1 MKKRSNVQFN
11 PKQKH
16 IMRTALEI
24 FSQKGYNGS
33 SVRDI
38 AMASN
43 VNLAMI
49 NYYFGS
55 KLQLLEAI
63 FEQMTEL
70 SKSHIDSYIFDESL
84 APIEKLEKII
94 DGYTHF
100 AIENSDFM
108 ILLMRQQLSAG
119 NDKIDEFIFSLKFRY
134 WRIFHSALEEAK
146 KAKFFNQDANIV
158 TITSI
163 VMGAMNYLIS
173 DRNFISKAKGIK
185 YEEDQKYYLEVIQVT
200 MDNIKTI
207 LHGYLLD
214 EKK

>member
-70 SKSHIDSYIFDESL
+70 SKSQIDSYIFDESL

-94 DGYTHF
+94 DGYTQF
-100 AIENSDFM
+100 ALENKNFM
-108 ILLMRQQLSAG
+108 ILLIRHQLTSG
-119 NDKIDEFIFSLKFRY
+119 NDKIDDFIFSLKFRY

-146 KAKFFNQDANIV
+146 KANFFNQDANIV
-158 TITSI
+158 TITAI
-163 VMGAMNYLIS
+163 VMGTMNYLIS
-173 DRNFISKAKGIK
+173 DRNFLSKAKGIDYEDDEK
-185 YEEDQKYYLEVIQVT
+185 YCREIIHVT
-200 MDNIKTI
+200 MNNIKTI
-207 LHGYLLD
+207 LHTYLLD
-214 EKK
+214 